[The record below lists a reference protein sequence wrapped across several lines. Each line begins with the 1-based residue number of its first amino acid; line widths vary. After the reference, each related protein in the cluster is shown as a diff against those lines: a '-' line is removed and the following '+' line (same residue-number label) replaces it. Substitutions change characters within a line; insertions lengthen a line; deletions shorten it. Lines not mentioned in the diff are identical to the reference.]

1 MAGEFWAGVGANM
14 RAAIMELPLTPPHA
28 EDILALHIRESIG
41 GNTAVSPALWAQLGG
56 METKKALA
64 LWAAREA
71 AAAALADSTAQSQIV
86 AIQRSAGGDA
96 DAVRIAELM
105 QEAQSGLSAEERAV
119 FDSVKHQRCWID
131 HCGLTGGCVLAKEC
145 PSSALHGAAVAEAAV
160 VGVSRVR
167 RILRGRILDL
177 CKAGEARRLVT
188 EHQVL

>member
-1 MAGEFWAGVGANM
+1 
-14 RAAIMELPLTPPHA
+14 
-28 EDILALHIRESIG
+28 
-41 GNTAVSPALWAQLGG
+41 VSPARWAALGG
-56 METKKALA
+56 VETQKALA

-71 AAAALADSTAQSQIV
+71 AVAALADSTAQSQIAAAALADSTAQSQIV